1 MIKVDF
7 TREPIIETVITPKE
21 GCKLVVRSSKSAG
34 QEEYFVDAVEMVS
47 FGHSFFFRSLERPK
61 TFFVPATDYEIL
73 EVRETRMVLK
83 NVGLKGGGERT
94 IKIAGGR
101 EAQMRATREREHAVE
116 KEKEAE
122 AIPAAAEAGETAQT
136 AEEKD
141 GRTDKKRERRRNY
154 RKRRGRETGASEEEK
169 AETGA
174 EAQEVLESQP
184 SAGEEASPLTQQV
197 ATTSI
202 LTSLLPPPP
211 MLISDTIEQFYKKNA
226 KFKDLFYSKTETKT
240 ESAPI
245 DALASEKEL
254 APEELPAP
262 PSEEQVNSAVM
273 TFEEQENSEAEKQKR
288 SRKEKEEA

>member
-122 AIPAAAEAGETAQT
+122 AIPAPAEAGETAQT

-154 RKRRGRETGASEEEK
+154 RKRRGRETGAAEEEK

-174 EAQEVLESQP
+174 EAQEVPDSQP
-184 SAGEEASPLTQQV
+184 NAGEEVSPLTPISRRV
-197 ATTSI
+197 AGAWCFPSI
-202 LTSLLPPPP
+202 AASTCAPALPPP
-211 MLISDTIEQFYKKNA
+211 
-226 KFKDLFYSKTETKT
+226 
-240 ESAPI
+240 
-245 DALASEKEL
+245 
-254 APEELPAP
+254 
-262 PSEEQVNSAVM
+262 M
-273 TFEEQENSEAEKQKR
+273 TA
-288 SRKEKEEA
+288 